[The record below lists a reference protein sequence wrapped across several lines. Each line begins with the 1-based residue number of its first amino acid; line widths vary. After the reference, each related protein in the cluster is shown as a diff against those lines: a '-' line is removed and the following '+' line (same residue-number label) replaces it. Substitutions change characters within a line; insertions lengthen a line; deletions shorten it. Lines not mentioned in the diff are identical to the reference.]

1 MTSKNKF
8 DVVNRNIY
16 ISREEWSQVAEVT
29 Y

>member
-8 DVVNRNIY
+8 DVVNGNIH
-16 ISREEWSQVAEVT
+16 ISREEWLQVAEVT